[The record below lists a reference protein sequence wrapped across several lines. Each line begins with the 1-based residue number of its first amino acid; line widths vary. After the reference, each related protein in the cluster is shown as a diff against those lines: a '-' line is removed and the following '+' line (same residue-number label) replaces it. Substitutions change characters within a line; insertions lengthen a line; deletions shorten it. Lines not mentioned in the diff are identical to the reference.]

1 MRPFG
6 ELPFQVRRG
15 ANWTVLSIFTFVFS
29 LSAQQAEKPAI
40 SAQDLLRMTV
50 QNEVDAANHTW
61 PKYMFCSRK
70 TGGKQA
76 QTHLYVETTQS
87 MAGMLIATDG
97 HPLTAEQKQVE
108 INRLNALA
116 SNPDALRRKR
126 AREKDDTDHSLRIL
140 KALPDAFRYE
150 YAGSESGTAE
160 VGGAGAE
167 LVKLSF
173 TPNPSYAAPTRIEQ
187 VLTGMQGSLLIDVNE
202 HRLAAINGIL
212 FKDVSFGWGIIGR
225 LDKGGRFQ
233 VEQADVGGGAW
244 EITYM
249 DLNITG
255 KILIFKSLNFVTKE
269 VFSDFQRVPNDL
281 TFAQGVEL
289 LKTEQQKLAQSGPPS
304 LGKKAD

>member
-289 LKTEQQKLAQSGPPS
+289 LRTEQQKLAQSGPPS